1 MGAAA
6 ETDWIQAVE
15 LADPHPTAWDLY
27 DYGAMEYEQL
37 DAVVFGSKLI
47 FSAQSDVYG
56 TELWIT
62 DGTPAGT
69 ELLKDI
75 RNGTNSSSPSWFVV
89 FGDIVLFRANDGT
102 HGNELWV
109 TDGTS
114 DGTQLLRDIN
124 PGGDSYPLRFT
135 AFGNQLLFTADDG
148 SSGTELWVTDG
159 TQAGTQLLK
168 DVRPGSTYGDISYL
182 TPFGD
187 VVLFRAN

>member
-1 MGAAA
+1 MLRWKKSTSRTPVRGTLKGSQRHAFTPRWMLAALLALLSAGSLGFHASMGAAA

-27 DYGAMEYEQL
+27 DEGGMEYEQL

-75 RNGTNSSSPSWFVV
+75 RNGTNSSSPSSFVV
-89 FGDIVLFRANDGT
+89 FGDIVLLGPTTAPTGT
-102 HGNELWV
+102 NCG
-109 TDGTS
+109 S
-114 DGTQLLRDIN
+114 
-124 PGGDSYPLRFT
+124 PT
-135 AFGNQLLFTADDG
+135 ARVMAP
-148 SSGTELWVTDG
+148 SS
-159 TQAGTQLLK
+159 
-168 DVRPGSTYGDISYL
+168 
-182 TPFGD
+182 
-187 VVLFRAN
+187 